1 MAFDFHSTGSVDDEV
16 SVVFGVMLAFALVIS
31 LLVRIALYVLR
42 GVGLYT
48 IAKRRELNRSWLVWI
63 PIAGRWIIGSL
74 SDQYRYLVK
83 GEYRS
88 RRKLLLGL
96 SIGTA
101 VARTAAFCL
110 IMTCVG
116 IYRPS
121 RFLISDGA
129 MAEALMTPVLAL
141 AVTVCV
147 LGVVKLL
154 EFILRQLC
162 MLDIYRSCDPGNA
175 VAYLI
180 FAILLSVLEPIFLLA
195 IRKKDGGM
203 PPRRDYAQ

>member
-1 MAFDFHSTGSVDDEV
+1 MAFNFHSTGSVDDEV
-16 SVVFGVMLAFALVIS
+16 SVAFGVVLVFALVIS
-31 LLVRIALYVLR
+31 LLIRIALYVLR

-48 IAKRRELNRSWLVWI
+48 IARRRELNHSWLVWI
-63 PIAGRWIIGSL
+63 PIAGKWIIGSV

-96 SIGTA
+96 SIGSA
-101 VARTAAFCL
+101 VARAAAFCL
-110 IMTCVG
+110 ILACVG
-116 IYRPS
+116 VVLPS
-121 RFLISDGA
+121 RFLLSDGA
-129 MAEALMTPVLAL
+129 MAEALMEPVLAL
-141 AVTVCV
+141 AVVVCV

-154 EFILRQLC
+154 EFVLRQMC
-162 MLDIYRSCDPGNA
+162 MLDIYRSCDPVNA

-180 FAILLSVLEPIFLLA
+180 FAIVLAVLEPVFLLA

-203 PPRRDYAQ
+203 PPRRECSR